1 MKRGMRYSAFLE
13 ALEQEQAYI
22 NEGGTS
28 YRRQTA
34 AMARD
39 LASINDGLAQFLNRQ
54 ELVRQVRTA
63 YPLEDEER
71 IQDVAKVLNVVAK
84 NVYLRADVSDEAAAY
99 VRSRKA
105 RRKPLTLMKSKA
117 LLEWTAFK

>member
-1 MKRGMRYSAFLE
+1 MKRGMRYSDFLE
-13 ALEQEQAYI
+13 ALDKEQNYLQ
-22 NEGGTS
+22 NGGTS

-63 YPLEDEER
+63 YPLADEER
-71 IQDVAKVLNVVAK
+71 IQDVAKMLNVVAK
-84 NVYLRADVSDEAAAY
+84 NVYLRSNVSDEAAAY

-105 RRKPLTLMKSKA
+105 RRKPLTLMKH
-117 LLEWTAFK
+117 E